1 MTQMTCPNEKCN
13 YNWDY
18 KGEALFWTSCTRCL
32 WRVRIY
38 RDANDQKEIEEL
50 TKQLDELKRKEKE
63 RGVGND
69 EQDYNIGEEEV

>member
-1 MTQMTCPNEKCN
+1 MTCPNEKCN

-18 KGEALFWTSCTRCL
+18 NGEALFWTSCPRCL

-38 RDANDQKEIEEL
+38 RDADDQKEIEEL
-50 TKQLDELKRKEKE
+50 TKQLDELKKEKE
-63 RGVGND
+63 RGVD